1 MKILTVLTYY
11 HPHWTGLTT
20 IAKGIAE
27 GLAERGHQV
36 TVLTTR
42 HDPALPAERVEG
54 GVRVVR
60 IKTVGRFSRGQI
72 APGLVPVAARLAKA
86 HDAVQIHTPLPE
98 APLVAAVCRAERRPI
113 VMTHQG
119 DLVMPAGLANQ
130 VVQRA
135 GNVAL
140 NLAGR
145 LATRITTH
153 SADYAN
159 HSPFLRPFAG
169 KVVAIP
175 PPVDM
180 PLPDA
185 DAVDEWRG
193 ALGLEERRVVGFAGR
208 FVEEKGFDYLLRA
221 LPDVAAS
228 VPEVCFLYAGQ
239 QDVVYERFY
248 ERCLPL
254 INSAGDRLAF
264 VGLITD
270 RQRLAQFYALCDV
283 FVLPSRTD
291 CFGTVQV
298 EAMLSGTP
306 VVATDIPGARSVVAT
321 TGMGLLVPPRD
332 TSALAAGIVLTLQ
345 DPAALVKKR
354 AAVRQ
359 AFDPDRS
366 IAEYEALFE
375 RLVNAPS

>member
-1 MKILTVLTYY
+1 
-11 HPHWTGLTT
+11 
-20 IAKGIAE
+20 
-27 GLAERGHQV
+27 
-36 TVLTTR
+36 
-42 HDPALPAERVEG
+42 
-54 GVRVVR
+54 
-60 IKTVGRFSRGQI
+60 
-72 APGLVPVAARLAKA
+72 
-86 HDAVQIHTPLPE
+86 
-98 APLVAAVCRAERRPI
+98 
-113 VMTHQG
+113 
-119 DLVMPAGLANQ
+119 
-130 VVQRA
+130 
-135 GNVAL
+135 
-140 NLAGR
+140 
-145 LATRITTH
+145 
-153 SADYAN
+153 
-159 HSPFLRPFAG
+159 
-169 KVVAIP
+169 
-175 PPVDM
+175 
-180 PLPDA
+180 
-185 DAVDEWRG
+185 
-193 ALGLEERRVVGFAGR
+193 
-208 FVEEKGFDYLLRA
+208 
-221 LPDVAAS
+221 
-228 VPEVCFLYAGQ
+228 
-239 QDVVYERFY
+239 VVYERFY